1 MGSHVLRSRVF
12 ASKKFAALLALCMC
26 HSLVIV
32 QEAHGGP
39 EAVLELQRR
48 LHLSRLI
55 LFSCTS
61 STAAGGLLFCISRTF
76 LSTCTHY
83 YFDVMIPGRVA
94 ILSLFFPSGA
104 LVIAGIHLLPAL
116 RTLQR
121 AALLR
126 RLSRRLP
133 SPHLAT
139 SILAGDWN
147 FLPSGEPLFNY
158 SAGTTH
164 LRDDGTSAAFDN
176 FVPLLRRT
184 LPIFPHPQVFDYVIT
199 LGPGVH

>member
-1 MGSHVLRSRVF
+1 
-12 ASKKFAALLALCMC
+12 MC
-26 HSLVIV
+26 HSITII

-39 EAVLELQRR
+39 EAVIELQRR
-48 LHLSRLI
+48 LHLSHLI

-61 STAAGGLLFCISRTF
+61 STAAGGLLFCVSRTL

-94 ILSLFFPSGA
+94 ILSLFFPSGT

-121 AALLR
+121 ASLLR

-133 SPHLAT
+133 PLTWPRRFSPGIGIFYLLANLYLITPLGLRIFGTMVLVLHLIT
-139 SILAGDWN
+139 CFVLLPN
-147 FLPSGEPLFNY
+147 FIN
-158 SAGTTH
+158 
-164 LRDDGTSAAFDN
+164 
-176 FVPLLRRT
+176 LLRRT
-184 LPIFPHPQVFDYVIT
+184 NLRLRY
-199 LGPGVH
+199 LA